1 MSPDMQTFRSI
12 LFWMHLGAGVFA
24 GVVVLI
30 MSVTGVALTYE
41 KQMIEWAD
49 RNAWTAPSSADARPL
64 SPETLLAQVSL
75 AQPGPAPVSVTMRAE
90 RRAPATVTDAANT
103 ALLVDPY
110 TGSIIGPPPAGLRG
124 FFRTMTSWHRYLA
137 MSGESRATGKSI
149 TGAANLAFLFIVIS
163 GLYLWLPKLWTWIQ
177 FKNVLWFRSGLP
189 SKARDFNWHNV
200 IGVWS
205 AIPLA
210 IVVAGAVPISYP
222 WASNLVYRIAGDTP
236 PPPAAAAPPRTGERV
251 TMTYVSG
258 GLDAAWASS
267 QAQVPNWRTM
277 TTRLA
282 TSETAPVTISV
293 DEGYAGQP
301 QLRTTFTFDRST
313 GSLEKVEN
321 FKSLSSGRQLRSWL
335 RFAHTGEIY
344 GLAGQTIAGLVTAGS
359 VVLVYTGIALALR
372 RLAGWINRRRNRAQA
387 VERPRAA

>member
-1 MSPDMQTFRSI
+1 MKTFRSI
-12 LFWMHLGAGVFA
+12 LFWMHLAAGAFA

-49 RNAWTAPSSADARPL
+49 RTAWAAPSPAAATPL
-64 SPETLLAQVSL
+64 SPETLLARVSA
-75 AQPGPAPVSVTMRAE
+75 AQPGTAPLSVTLRAD
-90 RRAPATVTDAANT
+90 RSAPATVTLADNKS
-103 ALLVDPY
+103 LLVDPY
-110 TGSIIGPPPAGLRG
+110 TGSIIGPPPAGLRN

-137 MSGESRATGKSI
+137 MSGEGRATGKGI

-163 GLYLWLPKLWTWIQ
+163 GIYLWLPKLWTWIQ
-177 FKNVLWFRSGLP
+177 FKNVLWFRSGLTP
-189 SKARDFNWHNV
+189 KARDFNWHNV
-200 IGVWS
+200 IGVWT

-236 PPPAAAAPPRTGERV
+236 PPPPAANPQARPAERAPV
-251 TMTYVSG
+251 TYVSG
-258 GLDAAWASS
+258 GVDAAWAAS
-267 QAQVPNWRTM
+267 QAQIPNWRTM

-282 TSETAPVTISV
+282 TSAKAPVSIAV

-301 QLRTTFTFDRST
+301 QLRTTFTFDRAT
-313 GSLEKVEN
+313 GSLEKAEN
-321 FKSLSSGRQLRSWL
+321 FNSLSSGRQLRSWL

-344 GLAGQTIAGLVTAGS
+344 GLTGQTIAGLVTAGS
-359 VVLVYTGIALALR
+359 VVLVYTGTALALR
-372 RLAGWINRRRNRAQA
+372 RLAAWIGRRRDRSHEFEQS
-387 VERPRAA
+387 RAA